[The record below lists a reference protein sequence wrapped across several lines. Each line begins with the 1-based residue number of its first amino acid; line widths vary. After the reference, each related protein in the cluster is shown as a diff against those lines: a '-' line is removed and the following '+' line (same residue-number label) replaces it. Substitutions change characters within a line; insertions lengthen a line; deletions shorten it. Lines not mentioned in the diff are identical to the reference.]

1 GVGSVVAYPLPEGK
15 SGQHTVDILQ
25 KRVEQLGATKTGS
38 FTIDCETYQAQSIP
52 QQRLVHV
59 LHNSEQ
65 PASCFSVLDTGTCLV
80 ADSLFDL
87 LMLKLKGF
95 YVPRKNAKVE
105 SRGQRYELGD
115 FLIKIGSVV
124 LGQNTSFKGILVE
137 VEYRPC
143 VVANECW
150 GLLKEFMH
158 GFLGNICDTPP
169 NHLKTKMDSVY
180 MPADTIMQYLEHFNN
195 LRKAA
200 AQPPR

>member
-1 GVGSVVAYPLPEGK
+1 M
-15 SGQHTVDILQ
+15 
-25 KRVEQLGATKTGS
+25 
-38 FTIDCETYQAQSIP
+38 
-52 QQRLVHV
+52 

-137 VEYRPC
+137 VGWRDCCFLKSTVAFFVSWC
-143 VVANECW
+143 VYS
-150 GLLKEFMH
+150 M
-158 GFLGNICDTPP
+158 
-169 NHLKTKMDSVY
+169 Y
-180 MPADTIMQYLEHFNN
+180 MLC
-195 LRKAA
+195 
-200 AQPPR
+200 